1 MKTKEQQAEQYAREK
16 KLDNDIALFSE
27 KKEIFLAGYDAAVN
41 DNTELIGKIRG
52 IVGDA
57 LATQSYPNFEM
68 ALYQLRN
75 LLKED

>member
-27 KKEIFLAGYDAAVN
+27 KKEIFLAGYDAAVK
-41 DNTELIGKIRG
+41 DNTELIGKIRDMVNES
-52 IVGDA
+52 IA
-57 LATQSYPNFEM
+57 SQSFSCQQR
-68 ALYQLRN
+68 ALYQIQN